1 MLAIGVERT
10 GVSSARHVRVGGEGA
25 PAKQRRRAALLL
37 GTLKQLSQLNTGL
50 ETRLARIRI
59 DYHLG
64 NWS

>member
-10 GVSSARHVRVGGEGA
+10 GVFSARRVRVGGEGA
-25 PAKQRRRAALLL
+25 PAKQRSRAALLL
-37 GTLKQLSQLNTGL
+37 RTLKQLSQLETGL
-50 ETRLARIRI
+50 ETRLARIGI